1 MSVTNPM
8 APAEPIKLKI
18 KQKKCEMCGGL
29 YVPTSNRQK
38 YCPDCKKAM
47 KDEAADTLER
57 IKRRAAAARPG
68 EVVTYKVEVPEKKM
82 QKPETPEDPIVPEGI
97 KHGYTDLLRAID
109 KPDWEAFL
117 DQAHAVLI
125 AYGRGDLVDK
135 NELMAE
141 IREKFKSFLEV

>member
-1 MSVTNPM
+1 MSDK
-8 APAEPIKLKI
+8 EPKRKT
-18 KQKKCEMCGGL
+18 CEVCGGL

-47 KDEAADTLER
+47 RDEANETIER
-57 IKRRAAAARPG
+57 IKRRAAAAKPG
-68 EVVTYKVEVPEKKM
+68 PVITYKMEIPEARV
-82 QKPETPEDPIVPEGI
+82 QQPETPEDPIVPDGI
-97 KHGYTDLLRAID
+97 RHGYTDLLRAID

-135 NELMAE
+135 AE